1 MRFEMDNILT
11 DEILFHMENQD
22 GEFLLDTHEGKIID
36 KNDNEVDGERFT
48 ALPEWSS
55 SDGYRI
61 MEKFTAGL
69 KNPIAR
75 QELSAALNRN
85 KGVFRSFK
93 DTLEQYPE
101 IEKLWFRF
109 KEREMKNVVV
119 NWYNALREEW
129 GLEPLGAEPEDT
141 SSLVLEDFVLKEGN
155 EEEREKA
162 RALHKLCV
170 EEREDKETFAI
181 FEALN
186 PFVFPGDFCVIAET
200 ANGDFSGF
208 ICAVNDS
215 PSALKINALEVKGE
229 YRGMGLAKALLSK
242 LLEKADERKFTV
254 TIDLPAGME
263 YFARALHLEEF
274 KPCVQRFVRISL

>member
-1 MRFEMDNILT
+1 MRFELDNILT

-36 KNDNEVDGERFT
+36 KNDNEVDGECFI

-75 QELSAALNRN
+75 QELSSALNRN

-109 KEREMKNVVV
+109 KEREMKNIVV

-129 GLEPLGAEPEDT
+129 GLEPIGAEPEDT
-141 SSLVLEDFVLKEGN
+141 SSLVLEDFVL
-155 EEEREKA
+155 RE
-162 RALHKLCV
+162 
-170 EEREDKETFAI
+170 
-181 FEALN
+181 
-186 PFVFPGDFCVIAET
+186 
-200 ANGDFSGF
+200 
-208 ICAVNDS
+208 
-215 PSALKINALEVKGE
+215 
-229 YRGMGLAKALLSK
+229 
-242 LLEKADERKFTV
+242 
-254 TIDLPAGME
+254 
-263 YFARALHLEEF
+263 
-274 KPCVQRFVRISL
+274 